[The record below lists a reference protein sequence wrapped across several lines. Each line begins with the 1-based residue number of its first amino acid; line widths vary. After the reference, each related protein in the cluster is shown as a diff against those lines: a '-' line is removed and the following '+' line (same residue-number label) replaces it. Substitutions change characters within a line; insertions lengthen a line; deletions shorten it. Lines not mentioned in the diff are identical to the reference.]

1 MTEPEYK
8 HKNEDRGVLKRFLTY
23 FTESKLTLIVVLF
36 CTVFIGLAESANALA
51 GKLLMDL
58 FSGITSAT
66 SAGTELELNFTNG
79 WGGWNLYDF
88 TVSGYGQAGQML
100 IVVAMVVLGMITLK
114 GSVHFVKE
122 YLLWGLTHRVLMRLK
137 RELFQ
142 RVVRLPLTYFDR
154 EKSGDVLSRIT
165 YDVSQIEGAIR
176 SGILL
181 AKSLIYAVIFV
192 TMLFLMEWALTLFA
206 LMIFPLSAVIIKIF
220 GDKIRRVSRTMSL
233 NVADYTSMFNE
244 AISGI
249 KVIKAFGRERDQQGG
264 FEHKIQENYRYSMKI
279 AKYATLN
286 APIQEFVS
294 TIGMAGVIIF
304 CGYRMLSGAMTI
316 GDLTAFMILLT
327 YVYKPIKTLG
337 ETNAVIQRA
346 VASGRRIFDLI
357 DQPDEAVIIG
367 SGSHKPERVEGAVAY
382 RDVSF
387 SYDEENRALEHVSL
401 EIAAGETVAFVG
413 PSGGGKSTLVSL
425 LPRFYPLTDG
435 RIELDGVNVAD
446 YDLAVLRSQIA
457 VVPQETVLFSGT
469 IEENI
474 RLGAPDASDAE
485 LIEACKSANAHDFI
499 EHLPEGYQSQVG
511 ERGAQL
517 SGGQRQRIALA
528 RAILRDPRILILDEA
543 TSALDSESE
552 RLIQEA
558 LDRFRLN
565 RTTLIIA
572 HRLSTVQSADRIAVM
587 SEGKLAEIGTHDELI
602 VTDGIYKRLYEQQFN
617 L

>member
-1 MTEPEYK
+1 MTKSEHNP
-8 HKNEDRGVLKRFLTY
+8 KNVDRSVLKRFLTY
-23 FTESKLTLIVVLF
+23 FVESKLILIVVLF
-36 CTVFIGLAESANALA
+36 GTIFIGLAESANALA

-66 SAGTELELNFTNG
+66 SSGTPLELNFTNG
-79 WGGWNLYDF
+79 WGEWTLYDF
-88 TVSGYGQAGQML
+88 TISGYSQAGQML
-100 IVVAMVVLGMITLK
+100 VIIALTALGLITLK
-114 GSVHFVKE
+114 GSVHFAKE
-122 YLLWGLTHRVLMRLK
+122 YLLWGITHRVLMRLK

-142 RVVRLPLTYFDR
+142 RVVRLPLSYFDR

-181 AKSLIYAVIFV
+181 AKSLIYAMIFV

-220 GDKIRRVSRTMSL
+220 GDRIRRVSRNVSL

-249 KVIKAFGRERDQQGG
+249 KVLKAFGREKDKQDS
-264 FEHKIQENYRYSMKI
+264 FEQKIQVNYRFSMKI

-294 TIGMAGVIIF
+294 TLGMAGVIIF

-316 GDLTAFMILLT
+316 GDLSAFMILLT
-327 YVYKPIKTLG
+327 YAYKPIKTLG

-346 VASGRRIFDLI
+346 VASGGRIFDLI
-357 DQPDEAVIIG
+357 DQPDEAVTIG
-367 SGSHKPERVEGAVAY
+367 SGTHKPDRVEGMVAY

-387 SYDEENRALEHVSL
+387 SYDDESKALEQVNL
-401 EIAAGETVAFVG
+401 EIRAGETVAFVG
-413 PSGGGKSTLVSL
+413 SSGGGKSTLVSL
-425 LPRFYPLTDG
+425 LPRFYPLEQG
-435 RIELDGVNVAD
+435 AIELDGVDVAD
-446 YDLAVLRSQIA
+446 YDLTFLRSQMA

-474 RLGAPDASDAE
+474 RLGYPYANGSD

-499 EHLPEGYQSQVG
+499 EHLHDGYLSQVG

-558 LDRFRLN
+558 LNRFRQN

-587 SEGKLAEIGTHDELI
+587 SEGKLVEIGSHDELFANN
-602 VTDGIYKRLYEQQFN
+602 GIYKRLYEQQFN

>member
-1 MTEPEYK
+1 
-8 HKNEDRGVLKRFLTY
+8 
-23 FTESKLTLIVVLF
+23 
-36 CTVFIGLAESANALA
+36 
-51 GKLLMDL
+51 
-58 FSGITSAT
+58 
-66 SAGTELELNFTNG
+66 
-79 WGGWNLYDF
+79 
-88 TVSGYGQAGQML
+88 
-100 IVVAMVVLGMITLK
+100 
-114 GSVHFVKE
+114 
-122 YLLWGLTHRVLMRLK
+122 
-137 RELFQ
+137 
-142 RVVRLPLTYFDR
+142 
-154 EKSGDVLSRIT
+154 
-165 YDVSQIEGAIR
+165 
-176 SGILL
+176 
-181 AKSLIYAVIFV
+181 
-192 TMLFLMEWALTLFA
+192 
-206 LMIFPLSAVIIKIF
+206 
-220 GDKIRRVSRTMSL
+220 
-233 NVADYTSMFNE
+233 
-244 AISGI
+244 
-249 KVIKAFGRERDQQGG
+249 
-264 FEHKIQENYRYSMKI
+264 MKI